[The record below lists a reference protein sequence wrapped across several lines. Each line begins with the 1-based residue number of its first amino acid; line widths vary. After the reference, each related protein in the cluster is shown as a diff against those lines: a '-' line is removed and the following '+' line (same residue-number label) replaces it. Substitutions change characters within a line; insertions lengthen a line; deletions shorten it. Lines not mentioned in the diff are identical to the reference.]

1 MSCRRQA
8 GGAVVFMDF
17 RGFIKVYVPCLR
29 LTQYFNLLLSAH
41 CAVGP
46 LELSQVCS
54 LFPWYVICSNT
65 SDWPECSEVY
75 NITFGLILNS
85 FILCVFSLSSGT
97 NSQRDHWGRVGPQ
110 QSALVVWREG
120 GGCGRLWRPSVDL
133 RHRRGT
139 DDSRVLLNTSLI
151 PKQWDAVWRLCE
163 QNVIVCWTQLIFNV
177 LPHRLYWFLWIRSF
191 WLWHVSNK
199 LEQFNRRL
207 LRW

>member
-1 MSCRRQA
+1 MQW
-8 GGAVVFMDF
+8 G
-17 RGFIKVYVPCLR
+17 L
-29 LTQYFNLLLSAH
+29 QYYIL
-41 CAVGP
+41 
-46 LELSQVCS
+46 
-54 LFPWYVICSNT
+54 
-65 SDWPECSEVY
+65 
-75 NITFGLILNS
+75 TFGLILNS

-97 NSQRDHWGRVGPQ
+97 NSQRDHWGCVGPQ

-177 LPHRLYWFLWIRSF
+177 LPYRLYWFLWIRSF

-207 LRW
+207 LRWQQVMVSWWGSVILLQNWFCVNNLFPDVFGSCWRWTTS